1 MDIQK
6 KNEILQVFGRLFRAH
21 PWHGIP
27 VGNNFPDVLNVFIEI
42 VPTDTVKYEVD
53 KLTGFL
59 KIDRPQRFSNVTPTL
74 YGFIPQTYCGDRVG
88 QLCDYDEDG
97 FDLKG
102 DGDPLDICILTEKTI
117 NQGGIILQAK
127 PIGGIKLI
135 DGNDVDD
142 KIIAVLKD
150 DAVYDS
156 YNDIKDV
163 PKKLIDRLRHYFLTY
178 KQIPGLTPT
187 KCFIVDIYGRDEA
200 LKVIKAS
207 RENYIEKF
215 GDLQNEL
222 INILTNDINSK

>member
-1 MDIQK
+1 MEN
-6 KNEILQVFGRLFRAH
+6 KNEIWQLFGKLFRAH

-27 VGNNFPDVLNVFIEI
+27 LGNNFPDTLNVFIEI
-42 VPTDTVKYEVD
+42 VPSDTVKYEVD

-74 YGFIPQTYCGDRVG
+74 YGFIPQTYCGNRVA
-88 QLCDYDEDG
+88 QLCDYDDDG
-97 FDLKG
+97 FEIKG

-127 PIGGIKLI
+127 PVGGIKLI
-135 DGNDVDD
+135 DGADVDD

-156 YNDIKDV
+156 YQDIKDV

-187 KCFIVDIYGRDEA
+187 KCFIVDIYGKDEA
-200 LKVIKAS
+200 LKVITAS
-207 RENYIEKF
+207 REDYIEKF
-215 GDLQNEL
+215 GDMQGTLFSALTKEL
-222 INILTNDINSK
+222 NGK

>member
-1 MDIQK
+1 MNFEN
-6 KNEILQVFGRLFRAH
+6 KNEIWQLFGKLFRAH

-27 VGNNFPDVLNVFIEI
+27 LGNNFPETLNVFIEI
-42 VPTDTVKYEVD
+42 VPSDTVKYEVD

-74 YGFIPQTYCGDRVG
+74 YGFIPQTYCGDRVAK
-88 QLCDYDEDG
+88 LCDYDEDG
-97 FDLKG
+97 FEIKG

-135 DGNDVDD
+135 DGSDVDD

-156 YNDIKDV
+156 YQDIKDV

-187 KCFIVDIYGRDEA
+187 KCFIVDIYGKDEA
-200 LKVIKAS
+200 LKVINAS
-207 RENYIEKF
+207 REDYVEKF
-215 GDLQNEL
+215 GDIQGTLFSALTKEL
-222 INILTNDINSK
+222 NGK